1 MGGAGAADQ
10 PGPVAM
16 VILSAPFPLECAQV
30 VPLADCGS
38 VLLQQP
44 YLQAVAPDWK
54 VADGDRR
61 HVFCKLFNVHKN
73 DMYPGILQTRPP

>member
-10 PGPVAM
+10 PEVVAL
-16 VILSAPFPLECAQV
+16 VHLSLSRPLRGAQV
-30 VPLADCGS
+30 VPPEDCGS

-61 HVFCKLFNVHKN
+61 HVFCKLFNLHEN
-73 DMYPGILQTRPP
+73 TMYPEILQTRPP